1 MRVFRVWPKRMKR
14 SNGQIISPE
23 MVVVVTM
30 STHASTP
37 FVNGA
42 KELKDMYRSMYH
54 CDLSKLAINPGDFN
68 YTILA

>member
-23 MVVVVTM
+23 MVVVVTT